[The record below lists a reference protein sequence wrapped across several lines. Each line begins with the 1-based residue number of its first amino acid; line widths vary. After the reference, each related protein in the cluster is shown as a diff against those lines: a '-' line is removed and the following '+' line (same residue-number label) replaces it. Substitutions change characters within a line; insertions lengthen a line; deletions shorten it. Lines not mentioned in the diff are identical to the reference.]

1 MRSQHLTH
9 QRNFRLTAILV
20 SVLVSCFGATAAQ
33 ANEPCKSCGAI
44 SNIELRQQEGEAS
57 GGGAVAGA
65 LVGGLAGRKL
75 VKGKDSGRN
84 IGALAG
90 AVAGGFAGNAIEKKS
105 KSTDF
110 YVITVKMDDGRTEV
124 VKRDNAEGLSF
135 GQRVRVENG
144 TLLPPPPPK

>member
-1 MRSQHLTH
+1 MSRS
-9 QRNFRLTAILV
+9 RLSHIVPALALIAGV
-20 SVLVSCFGATAAQ
+20 GAATATIS
-33 ANEPCKSCGAI
+33 ANAAEGCTSCGAI
-44 SNIELRQQEGEAS
+44 SNIELRHQEGEAS

-65 LVGGLAGRKL
+65 LIGGLAGRKL

-110 YVITVKMDDGRTEV
+110 YVITVKMDDGTTQV
-124 VKRDNAEGLSF
+124 VQRDNADGLAF
-135 GQRVRVENG
+135 GQRVSVENG
-144 TLLPPPPPK
+144 TLQPPPPPK